1 MGKVEVCSEKRLLDD
16 FFRVDEATLSF
27 ERFDGS
33 MSPRVRRLVFERG
46 DSAAALVFERDANVL
61 LFTEQF
67 RFPAY
72 RKGEG
77 WPLELMAGM
86 VEEGETPEATV
97 RRECEE
103 ELGYRPGNLEP
114 VATFFVSPGGSSERI
129 HLFYAEVTAAMQ
141 VGKGGGV
148 AGEHEDI
155 RIVRRSVDETRAALA
170 AGRLTDAKTII
181 AVQWFLNHGL
191 HGSV

>member
-46 DSAAALVFERDANVL
+46 DSAAALVFDRDTNVL

-97 RRECEE
+97 RRELEE
-103 ELGYRPGNLEP
+103 ELGYRPGDLAS

-129 HLFYAEVTAAMQ
+129 HLFYAEVTAAMR
-141 VGKGGGV
+141 VGKGGG
-148 AGEHEDI
+148 AAAEHEDI

-170 AGRLTDAKTII
+170 AGQLTDAKTLIG
-181 AVQWFLNHGL
+181 VQWFLNHGL